1 MPRQKNSAM
10 RNNRSALKMRTALS
24 RRPKR
29 TMPRSPTCD
38 AAMTCTGG
46 SGMDVMK
53 SIQLCFQYHFLDS
66 ASRCSKKKLAI
77 KMAQQITSII
87 QNIHNVPTEK
97 WGSISTT
104 GFV

>member
-10 RNNRSALKMRTALS
+10 RNNRSARKMRTALS

-29 TMPRSPTCD
+29 TIPMSPD
-38 AAMTCTGG
+38 AAMTWTGG

-53 SIQLCFQYHFLDS
+53 SIQLFFQYHFLEA
-66 ASRCSKKKLAI
+66 ASRCSKKKLAM
-77 KMAQQITSII
+77 KRVQQITSMI

-97 WGSISTT
+97 
-104 GFV
+104 

>member
-1 MPRQKNSAM
+1 MPRQKNRAM
-10 RNNRSALKMRTALS
+10 RNKRSARKIRTALS

-38 AAMTCTGG
+38 AAMTWTGG
-46 SGMDVMK
+46 SGMDVIK
-53 SIQLCFQYHFLDS
+53 SIQLFFQYHFLES
-66 ASRCSKKKLAI
+66 ASRYSKKKLAM
-77 KMAQQITSII
+77 KMVQQIKSMI